1 MPQTKTLLTKSTKI
15 EEEDINILKKRV
27 DVVTIII
34 LIFLAVLIS
43 RLWFLQ
49 IRNGSYYEQQADNN
63 RVRMRDIIAPRGNF
77 FDNRNRLLVTNRPS
91 FNIVWNKEDAPE
103 PEKIIKHLARVLNID
118 ISVLLDRIR
127 QSAENPR
134 HIPIRLQE
142 DIDWNILAYIE
153 NNRYELPGISIEV
166 LPRRDYLYP
175 GLASHLLGYSGEINQ
190 QELTAHQDENYAPGD
205 QIGKSGIEK
214 LYETALR
221 GEKGRLYVEVDAH
234 GLEQR
239 RLRGLEPL
247 PGNDIQLTIDLTLQ
261 KAAEEAMVGKAGGV
275 VALEVNTGRVL
286 ALASSPTIDLREF
299 LGGISTTAWN
309 NLLNDPLHP
318 LTNKTIMGQYPPGS
332 TYKIIT
338 AVTAL
343 NEKVITPDTVF
354 YCAGS
359 IKYGNRSYN
368 CWKKGGHGAVN
379 LQKALTESCD
389 VYFYTAGIKVGVD
402 ALAKYAKSFG
412 LGARTGIEL
421 ENEKS
426 GLIPTSA
433 WKETKR
439 KEPWQLGE
447 TLSTAI
453 GQGFNL
459 TTPLQICRMTAASA
473 NGGTLYR
480 PQIIQTLRDPEGE
493 ILQTTAPIIDGQT
506 LGAPQYL
513 ELIRNALVSAVN
525 DKHGTGT
532 AAAMEKITVA
542 GKTGTAQVI
551 RLSQYKN
558 IAEDKIPYIYRDHA
572 WFTCYAPAEKPEIAV
587 TVIVEHGRH
596 GGSAAGPV
604 AKAVL
609 EKYFEEK

>member
-532 AAAMEKITVA
+532 AAAMKDITVA

>member
-1 MPQTKTLLTKSTKI
+1 
-15 EEEDINILKKRV
+15 
-27 DVVTIII
+27 
-34 LIFLAVLIS
+34 
-43 RLWFLQ
+43 
-49 IRNGSYYEQQADNN
+49 
-63 RVRMRDIIAPRGNF
+63 
-77 FDNRNRLLVTNRPS
+77 
-91 FNIVWNKEDAPE
+91 
-103 PEKIIKHLARVLNID
+103 
-118 ISVLLDRIR
+118 
-127 QSAENPR
+127 
-134 HIPIRLQE
+134 
-142 DIDWNILAYIE
+142 
-153 NNRYELPGISIEV
+153 
-166 LPRRDYLYP
+166 
-175 GLASHLLGYSGEINQ
+175 
-190 QELTAHQDENYAPGD
+190 
-205 QIGKSGIEK
+205 
-214 LYETALR
+214 
-221 GEKGRLYVEVDAH
+221 
-234 GLEQR
+234 
-239 RLRGLEPL
+239 
-247 PGNDIQLTIDLTLQ
+247 
-261 KAAEEAMVGKAGGV
+261 
-275 VALEVNTGRVL
+275 VL

-532 AAAMEKITVA
+532 AAAMKDITVA